1 MVRPAVASKEV
12 IRTDQ
17 APAPFQGAPYSQAIR
32 FDQLVFV
39 SGQLA
44 IDPETNQMI
53 EGGIEEQTEQ
63 VMKNLQ
69 AILEEAGSSPK
80 QLLKT
85 TIFLADLGDFG
96 AVNEVYA
103 KYVGNAPPARATF
116 QVSALPQGAR
126 IEIEAIAHI

>member
-12 IRTDQ
+12 IRTER

-32 FDQLVFV
+32 FDHLVFV

-44 IDPETNQMI
+44 IDPETNQML
-53 EGGIEEQTEQ
+53 EGGIEDQTEQ
-63 VMKNLQ
+63 VMKNLR

-85 TIFLADLGDFG
+85 TIYLADLGDF
-96 AVNEVYA
+96 AAMNEVYA
-103 KYVGNAPPARATF
+103 RHVGNTPPARATIE
-116 QVSALPQGAR
+116 VSALPQGAK